1 MLRHEDLLKGGKGG
15 GGFTDTQ
22 CLDTFFLSCSP
33 KKKKEKPHRSHF
45 FVRLVC
51 LRDGFFNLLINTPY
65 IPALKVSIP
74 LPKAH
79 PYQTKTIIPVIR
91 PSPNGPSLYHPKIK
105 NSHQPDQLLT
115 PLAREKKNKE
125 TKKKQKKKNYAGK
138 NLPINPIRMIVFP
151 PPALPNHI
159 THPGQTVFFFPTRGK
174 GCPMENRN
182 KLWKE

>member
-15 GGFTDTQ
+15 GGEDSRIPSAWTPS
-22 CLDTFFLSCSP
+22 FFP
-33 KKKKEKPHRSHF
+33 AAPKKKEKPHRSHF

-74 LPKAH
+74 LPKVH

-115 PLAREKKNKE
+115 PLAREKKNKK
-125 TKKKQKKKNYAGK
+125 TKKNKKKK
-138 NLPINPIRMIVFP
+138 
-151 PPALPNHI
+151 I
-159 THPGQTVFFFPTRGK
+159 TQGRTFR
-174 GCPMENRN
+174 
-182 KLWKE
+182 

>member
-15 GGFTDTQ
+15 GEDSRIPSAWTPS
-22 CLDTFFLSCSP
+22 FFP
-33 KKKKEKPHRSHF
+33 AAPKKKEKPHRSHF

-74 LPKAH
+74 LPKVH

-105 NSHQPDQLLT
+105 NFPPTGSIT
-115 PLAREKKNKE
+115 YPLSKGKKKQKNE
-125 TKKKQKKKNYAGK
+125 KKQKKK
-138 NLPINPIRMIVFP
+138 
-151 PPALPNHI
+151 I
-159 THPGQTVFFFPTRGK
+159 TQGRTFR
-174 GCPMENRN
+174 
-182 KLWKE
+182 